1 VRFAGPLLGL
11 GGILIVWALTASRPE
26 HPVTRLLYRRFRPV
40 RVQAPAPEVVIGVI
54 AWGIVTITLAG
65 LLVAISADDITG
77 VTVALASLGVGS
89 LVILAITWSVAR
101 RS

>member
-1 VRFAGPLLGL
+1 L
-11 GGILIVWALTASRPE
+11 GGFLVFWALTASRPE
-26 HPVTRLLYRRFRPV
+26 HPVTRLFYRRFRPV

-54 AWGIVTITLAG
+54 AWGILTIALAG
-65 LLVAISADDITG
+65 LLVAISADDFAG

-89 LVILAITWSVAR
+89 LVTLAITLSVAR